1 MVVVSAMGKHI
12 ESLGTLR
19 PGVAMAAC
27 ALAGCEKD
35 FVPYGTGYLEL
46 ETWVLLAI
54 VGIVALVA
62 VIVWRFRGRSPWRKV
77 LTKDM
82 QMKISDDLKTDR
94 RFIELRR
101 QVEARFPTTFDRTDE
116 FLTYRI
122 CFLALCNQTGR
133 FLEPGHPEAVVL
145 VAYLRR
151 KAKPSR
157 IKIEMDVRTGKIR
170 ETEIDKPH
178 WDMVVPDL

>member
-1 MVVVSAMGKHI
+1 MGKVK
-12 ESLGTLR
+12 ESPGALQR
-19 PGVAMAAC
+19 GVALAAC
-27 ALAGCEKD
+27 MLGGCKKD
-35 FVPYGTGYLEL
+35 FAPYGTGYLEL

-62 VIVWRFRGRSPWRKV
+62 VIVWRLRGRSPWRKV

-82 QMKISDDLKTDR
+82 QRKISDDLKTDR
-94 RFIELRR
+94 RFIALRR
-101 QVEARFPTTFDRTDE
+101 QVEERFPTTFERTDD

-122 CFLALCNQTGR
+122 CFLALCNQSGR

-145 VAYLRR
+145 VAYMRR
-151 KAKPSR
+151 KARPSR

-170 ETEIDKPH
+170 ETEIDRPH